1 MIATKMWAGLCAILI
16 VETPYPAAAQDV
28 TGLRKADAAQHQA
41 ARTRDADALAAM
53 MHPAFQVNSPEGEMW
68 SRDKTL
74 ALWRDRGI
82 GHDRF
87 DRFVE
92 SASLDGDVGVI
103 AGREIVQPSSDS
115 IAGKRRADGALP
127 VERRFTNVWL
137 WKDGRWWFFARHAN
151 EKVAKAVASE
161 ASR

>member
-1 MIATKMWAGLCAILI
+1 MRLLGLVVMLALAT
-16 VETPYPAAAQDV
+16 PAAAQDEAS
-28 TGLRKADAAQHQA
+28 LRKADGEQHQA
-41 ARTRDADALAAM
+41 GRTRDADALDAM

-68 SRDKTL
+68 SRERTL
-74 ALWRDRGI
+74 TLWRNRGI

-92 SASLDGDVGVI
+92 SVILDGHVGVVG
-103 AGREIVQPSSDS
+103 GREIVQPSTDS
-115 IAGKRRADGALP
+115 IAGHRRADGGRP

-151 EKVAKAVASE
+151 ERVPARQAALPS
-161 ASR
+161 AR